1 MAPGPSQLSEAELSD
16 ERRIRKRVQV
26 DAGSGCGRCSKAGCP
41 LVSGEAR
48 HEGAVEDSKQGAD
61 EPLWCGISAGSL
73 CLLSLPSLPFE
84 HLNPDVI
91 PGVQNTNPEALMGPL
106 KAGPSVKEMR
116 AERGKL
122 FSPGIPQ
129 SWLESRSQQ
138 AEALPPRFLGRTHRS
153 LNVALRLCQPP
164 SLHRL
169 ICEMG

>member
-1 MAPGPSQLSEAELSD
+1 MKEGSARGSRLRLDLAAAGAPRQ
-16 ERRIRKRVQV
+16 
-26 DAGSGCGRCSKAGCP
+26 
-41 LVSGEAR
+41 
-48 HEGAVEDSKQGAD
+48 GALWNLEKPGTREPWRTQQGAD

-73 CLLSLPSLPFE
+73 RLLSLPSLPFE

-106 KAGPSVKEMR
+106 KARPSVNEMQ

-129 SWLESRSQQ
+129 SWLETRSRQ

-153 LNVALRLCQPP
+153 LNVSFETLPTSEPP
-164 SLHRL
+164 
-169 ICEMG
+169 